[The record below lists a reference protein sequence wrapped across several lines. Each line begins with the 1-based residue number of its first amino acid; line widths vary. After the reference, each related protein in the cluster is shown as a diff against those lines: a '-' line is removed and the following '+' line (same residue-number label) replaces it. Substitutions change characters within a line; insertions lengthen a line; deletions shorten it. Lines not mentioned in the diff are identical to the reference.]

1 MRAIR
6 FASVAV
12 VAMAV
17 LGGCSTMGPA
27 SHVSTGFLDKTMMVN
42 GVARKY
48 CVYVPQ
54 GYDARREWPMVV
66 FLHGL
71 GERGDDGQLQ
81 TAVGIGN
88 AIRRNSGR
96 FPCIV
101 VMPQCPDDR
110 WWDKA
115 FDHIDTAID
124 ETMKEFS
131 VDKSRVCLT
140 GLSMGGYGT
149 WAYGALHAD
158 RFAALMPVCGGGKTA
173 DATALAKVP
182 IWAFHGE
189 ADSVV
194 KVDESRAMVKAVQDA
209 GGAVKYTEYPGVD
222 HNSWDNAYGDAEAIA
237 WLLSQRK

>member
-1 MRAIR
+1 
-6 FASVAV
+6 
-12 VAMAV
+12 
-17 LGGCSTMGPA
+17 MGPV
-27 SHVSTGFLDKTMMVN
+27 SHAPTGFLDKTMTVN
-42 GVARKY
+42 GAERKY

-54 GYDARREWPMVV
+54 GYDASRKWPMVV

-71 GERGDDGQLQ
+71 GERGDDGLLQ

-88 AIRRNSGR
+88 AIRRNSER

-101 VMPQCPDDR
+101 VMPQCPGDR

-115 FDHIDTAID
+115 FDHIDAAMD
-124 ETMKEFS
+124 AAMDEFS
-131 VDKSRVCLT
+131 IDKSRVYLT

-149 WAYGALHAD
+149 WGYGALHAD

-173 DATALAKVP
+173 DAAALAKVP

-189 ADSVV
+189 VDSVV
-194 KVDESRAMVKAVQDA
+194 KVDESRSMVKAIQDA
-209 GGAVKYTEYPGVD
+209 GGVVKYTEYPGVD